1 MKEVQK
7 YNLNRQEFFGL
18 MMMYAA
24 NIDGE
29 EHNKEL
35 AIIKRSIGDASYDR
49 CSEVYQS
56 MNDYELINYFRDH
69 KATFLKS
76 NMDEKMFLSELKTV
90 VSADHHVDI
99 MEKTLLLAI
108 KKILNE

>member
-1 MKEVQK
+1 
-7 YNLNRQEFFGL
+7 
-18 MMMYAA
+18 MMYAA

-29 EHNKEL
+29 EHKKEL
-35 AIIKRSIGDASYDR
+35 AIIKSSIGEESFNK
-49 CSEVYQS
+49 CCNVYQS

-69 KATFLKS
+69 KASFLKS

-108 KKILNE
+108 KKIMSE